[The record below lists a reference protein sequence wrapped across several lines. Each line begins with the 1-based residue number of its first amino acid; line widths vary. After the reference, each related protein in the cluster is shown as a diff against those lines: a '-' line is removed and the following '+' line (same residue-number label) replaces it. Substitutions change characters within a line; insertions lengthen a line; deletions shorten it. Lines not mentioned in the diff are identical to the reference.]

1 MKNIYLAGA
10 VRTPIG
16 KFGGTLA
23 SWSAAD
29 LGVAVAQES
38 LRRAGVAADQITDS
52 IWGCARQ
59 AGGGPNVA
67 RQITFRASV
76 PETTPAATINQACG
90 SGLKAIIL
98 AAQEIMLGRS
108 DAVLAGGTESMSRV
122 PYFAEGARWGARMG
136 NMQLVDGMYRDG
148 FSDPLSGLLM
158 GQTAEKLARQ
168 YEISRQEQDE
178 FALRSQQKAEAAI
191 ASGRFNDEVI
201 SLEISGKKGEITSF
215 AKDEHCRAG
224 TTLADLAK
232 LSPVFYKDG
241 TVTAGNSSG
250 ITDGAA
256 AVVVLSEEG
265 IKRFRTT
272 PQARIV
278 DYEICGVAPEI
289 MGIGPVPSVRALL
302 ERQQLSLSEIDLIE
316 LNEAFA
322 AQVIACD
329 RELGFDVDRLN
340 VNGGAIALGHPI
352 GCTGVR
358 ITTTLLYEMQKRQAR
373 FGLATLCVSGG
384 MGLALLLER
393 V

>member
-1 MKNIYLAGA
+1 MKDIYLAGA

-16 KFGGTLA
+16 RFGGTLA

-29 LGVAVAQES
+29 LGVAVAKES
-38 LRRAGVAADQITDS
+38 LHRAGVPVDQITDS

-67 RQITFRASV
+67 RQITWRAGV
-76 PETTPAATINQACG
+76 PETVPAATINQACG
-90 SGLKAIIL
+90 SGLKAIVL

-108 DAVLAGGTESMSRV
+108 DAILAGGTESMSRV
-122 PYFAEGARWGARMG
+122 PYFAEGARWGMRMG

-178 FALRSQQKAEAAI
+178 FALRSQQRAEAAI
-191 ASGRFNDEVI
+191 ESGRFKDEVMT
-201 SLEISGKKGEITSF
+201 LEVSGKKGESTSF
-215 AKDEHCRAG
+215 ARDEHCRAG
-224 TTLADLAK
+224 TTLQDLAK
-232 LSPVFYKDG
+232 LPPVFYKDG
-241 TVTAGNSSG
+241 SVTAGNSSG

-265 IKRFRTT
+265 LKRFGATA
-272 PQARIV
+272 QARIV
-278 DYEICGVAPEI
+278 DYEICGVAPDI
-289 MGIGPVPSVRALL
+289 MGIGPVPAVRALL
-302 ERQQLSLSEIDLIE
+302 QRQNLNLSEIDLIE

-329 RELGFDVDRLN
+329 RELHFDADRLN
-340 VNGGAIALGHPI
+340 VNGGSIALGHPI

-358 ITTTLLYEMQKRQAR
+358 ITTTLIHEMKKRQAR
-373 FGLATLCVSGG
+373 LGLATLCVSGG
-384 MGLALLLER
+384 LGLALLLER
-393 V
+393 A

>member
-1 MKNIYLAGA
+1 MKNVYLAGA

-16 KFGGTLA
+16 KFGGSLA
-23 SWSAAD
+23 SWTAAD
-29 LGVAVAQES
+29 LGVAVAKES
-38 LRRAGVAADQITDS
+38 LRRAGVETDQIKDS

-67 RQITFRASV
+67 RQITWRAGV
-76 PETTPAATINQACG
+76 PEEIAATTINQACG
-90 SGLKAIIL
+90 SGLKAIIF

-108 DAVLAGGTESMSRV
+108 AAVLAGGTESMSRV
-122 PYFAEGARWGARMG
+122 PYFAEGARWGMRMG
-136 NMQLVDGMYRDG
+136 NLQLVDGMYRDG

-168 YEISRQEQDE
+168 YEISREEQDD
-178 FALRSQQKAEAAI
+178 FAMRSQQKTQAAI
-191 ASGRFNDEVI
+191 ESGRFADEVMT
-201 SLEISGKKGEITSF
+201 LEISGKKNETMSF
-215 AKDEHCRAG
+215 SKDEHCRAG
-224 TTLADLAK
+224 TTLEDLAR
-232 LSPVFYKDG
+232 LPPVFSKNG

-256 AVVVLSEEG
+256 AVVVLSEEAVNKFG
-265 IKRFRTT
+265 TT

-278 DYEICGVAPEI
+278 DYEICGVAPDI
-289 MGIGPVPSVRALL
+289 MGIGPVPAVRALL
-302 ERQQLSLSEIDLIE
+302 DRQHLTLSQIDLIE

-329 RELGFDVDRLN
+329 RELGLAADRLN

-358 ITTTLLYEMQKRQAR
+358 ITTTLVHEMQKRNAKL
-373 FGLATLCVSGG
+373 GLATLCVSGG

>member
-1 MKNIYLAGA
+1 MNHVYLAGA

-16 KFGGTLA
+16 NFGGTLQA
-23 SWSAAD
+23 WSAAD
-29 LGVAVAQES
+29 MGVAVAQEA
-38 LRRAGVAADQITDS
+38 LRRANVSPEQIDDS

-67 RQITFRASV
+67 RQITFRAGV
-76 PETTPAATINQACG
+76 PETVPAFTVNQACG

-98 AAQEIMLGRS
+98 AAQEIVLGRA
-108 DAVLAGGTESMSRV
+108 DMVLAGGTESLSRV
-122 PYFAEGARWGARMG
+122 PYFAEGARWGMRMG
-136 NMQLVDGMYRDG
+136 HLQLVDGMYRDG
-148 FSDPLSGLLM
+148 FNDPLSGLMM

-168 YEISRQEQDE
+168 YEISRAEQDE
-178 FALRSQQKAEAAI
+178 FALSSQRKAETAI
-191 ASGRFNDEVI
+191 KSGRYKDEVM
-201 SLEISGKKGEITSF
+201 SLEIAGRKNESTMFSQ
-215 AKDEHCRAG
+215 DEHCRAG

-232 LSPVFYKDG
+232 LPPVFYKDG
-241 TVTAGNSSG
+241 SVTAGNSSG

-256 AVVVLSEEG
+256 ALVVLSEG
-265 IKRFRTT
+265 GVKRAGLKA
-272 PQARIV
+272 QARIV
-278 DYEICGVAPEI
+278 DYEIAGVAPDV
-289 MGIGPVPSVRALL
+289 MGIGPVPAVRALL
-302 ERQQLSLSEIDLIE
+302 SRQNLTLDQVDLIE

-329 RELGFDVDRLN
+329 RELHFDAERLN

-358 ITTTLLYEMQKRQAR
+358 ITTTLIHAMQKREAKL
-373 FGLATLCVSGG
+373 GLATLCVSGG